1 MSLVTQPLYNEL
13 MCVISS
19 TIRSEKDEFEKYNL
33 QRQLVYIY
41 DLIGYFHLQSVEDGF
56 VLKEHTY
63 TLVLY
68 GFLNEWS
75 FVILDLLLKKTNHL
89 GRVYTVSCHESGSLF
104 LGKETIGLTLL
115 DYCVYKFNRTS
126 LICDKNERMKWMIL
140 SQQILQH
147 GLIPRDFTIL
157 NVICP
162 QIVTNPS
169 TVVTLKRKYLET
181 PNNAT
186 RILQRL
192 KFMRDKAD
200 LARKS
205 GNKCMEQEK
214 ERKGR
219 IQHMAAVGI
228 HINPIQRQ
236 LFTQTT
242 TSLRI
247 FCGTMDV
254 VSLEEVDGFG
264 DKLPDQDIQDAR
276 SLQTTLLNLLIQVYK
291 STLSGLDTSARF
303 PLFDFVD
310 NINHVDDFI
319 DKQFVQD
326 ILNDSFNLYSLLS
339 KFDNK
344 EERNMILA
352 YGKNSTHLCI
362 RDEFEIFDNMF
373 N

>member
-1 MSLVTQPLYNEL
+1 M
-13 MCVISS
+13 
-19 TIRSEKDEFEKYNL
+19 
-33 QRQLVYIY
+33 
-41 DLIGYFHLQSVEDGF
+41 
-56 VLKEHTY
+56 
-63 TLVLY
+63 Y
-68 GFLNEWS
+68 G
-75 FVILDLLLKKTNHL
+75 
-89 GRVYTVSCHESGSLF
+89 
-104 LGKETIGLTLL
+104 
-115 DYCVYKFNRTS
+115 
-126 LICDKNERMKWMIL
+126 
-140 SQQILQH
+140 
-147 GLIPRDFTIL
+147 
-157 NVICP
+157 
-162 QIVTNPS
+162 
-169 TVVTLKRKYLET
+169 
-181 PNNAT
+181 T
-186 RILQRL
+186 R
-192 KFMRDKAD
+192 
-200 LARKS
+200 
-205 GNKCMEQEK
+205 K
-214 ERKGR
+214 ERNGR

-242 TSLRI
+242 TTSLRI

-254 VSLEEVDGFG
+254 VYLEEVDGFG

-352 YGKNSTHLCI
+352 YGKNSAHLCI